1 MARGQRPLWRSPD
14 GRGQTVTKP
23 VPSRPTTAARPA
35 SYLSHGS
42 WRSRPGQK
50 DTLAM
55 TASPRMTRRA
65 MAGAAFT
72 CIAAFAAGCGTSS
85 PSAGPA
91 TTAPATATSAT
102 PAATAAVSSA
112 GASPSPAAKPAAAP
126 GIAPCPT
133 RYLGAKIG
141 VSQGTAGSIYTVID
155 FTNIGN
161 VTCTLYG
168 YPGVSLAGGKP
179 VTQIGLAATRSTI
192 TAKVLVTL
200 KPGAVAN
207 ALLQIVDAGNYSPAT
222 CGPATADYLQIYP
235 PNQTTPIYLGY
246 KSAACSKSV
255 HILTVSVVVPGSG
268 SSA

>member
-1 MARGQRPLWRSPD
+1 
-14 GRGQTVTKP
+14 
-23 VPSRPTTAARPA
+23 
-35 SYLSHGS
+35 
-42 WRSRPGQK
+42 
-50 DTLAM
+50 
-55 TASPRMTRRA
+55 MTRRA
-65 MAGAAFT
+65 ISGAAFT

-85 PSAGPA
+85 PAAGPA
-91 TTAPATATSAT
+91 TTAPATATSAS
-102 PAATAAVSSA
+102 TAGASTA
-112 GASPSPAAKPAAAP
+112 GASPPPAAPPTAAP

-155 FTNIGN
+155 FTNIGD

-179 VTQIGLAATRSTI
+179 VAQIGLAATRSTV

-200 KPGAVAN
+200 KPGAVAS
-207 ALLQIVDAGNYSPAT
+207 ALLQIVDAGNYPPAT

-235 PNQTTPIYLGY
+235 PNQTTPVYLGY
-246 KSAACSKSV
+246 KSAACSKPV
-255 HILTVSVVVPGSG
+255 HLLTVSVVLPGSG